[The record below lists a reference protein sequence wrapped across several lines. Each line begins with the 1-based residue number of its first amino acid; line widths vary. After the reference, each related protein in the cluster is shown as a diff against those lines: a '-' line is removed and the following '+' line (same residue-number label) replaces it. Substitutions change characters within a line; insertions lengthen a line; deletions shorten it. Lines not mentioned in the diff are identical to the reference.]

1 MQIWYFRNSVSWE
14 WAKREGR
21 GGRPESGEQ
30 MLSIVGVTVR
40 PLLVGT
46 QYKILCVKMMLLLLM
61 LLFFLCCACCR
72 IFQIVLQLKWF
83 EPPLNSCQS
92 CHRKQFTIPKGPS
105 QHNQMGPYTRNLSN
119 CPALLWFLI
128 WQSIDSSFGKH
139 KQTLSQKTVQKVSN
153 NLAKTMRKAYF
164 PFPIHSRSHN
174 HSHIPLN
181 SVGSDWAH
189 LVFQHFNA
197 RSIQQLI
204 ECIWLRNQ
212 KLKPF
217 NLLQCDH
224 LQCYKR
230 ALIVGCLCNK
240 YISYIAHKYV
250 SDLHSMMSYK
260 FPHSYRNVPWWML
273 FY

>member
-14 WAKREGR
+14 WAERDEGR
-21 GGRPESGEQ
+21 EGRPESGEQ

-46 QYKILCVKMMLLLLM
+46 QYKILCVKMMLLLLLLLL
-61 LLFFLCCACCR
+61 LLFFLFCACCI

-105 QHNQMGPYTRNLSN
+105 HNQMGPYTRNLSN

-139 KQTLSQKTVQKVSN
+139 KQTLAQKTVQKVSN
-153 NLAKTMRKAYF
+153 NLAKTMCKAYF

-174 HSHIPLN
+174 HSHNHNHIHIPLN
-181 SVGSDWAH
+181 LSTSSISA
-189 LVFQHFNA
+189 FQCEINSTINWMRLIA
-197 RSIQQLI
+197 KPKTKAIQ
-204 ECIWLRNQ
+204 
-212 KLKPF
+212 PF
-217 NLLQCDH
+217 AMRPLTMIQTSTYSWVL
-224 LQCYKR
+224 
-230 ALIVGCLCNK
+230 
-240 YISYIAHKYV
+240 
-250 SDLHSMMSYK
+250 M
-260 FPHSYRNVPWWML
+260 
-273 FY
+273 